1 MRIGII
7 GDGAM
12 AQALGAR
19 GVACG
24 HHVIVGGRS
33 PQRAAEV
40 AVAIGVR
47 PNPPS
52 PIKEAS

>member
-1 MRIGII
+1 
-7 GDGAM
+7 M

-24 HHVIVGGRS
+24 HDVIVGGRS